1 MFICRYRETLSI
13 VPYPYHYP
21 IIHQLI
27 LVPVY
32 FKLYSI
38 YLVRLLD
45 NNCGVWTVDYLWVST
60 DQVYLVTSTLQLFPF
75 SSPLIIQCKPNI
87 YSTDNM
93 LSVSAQYR
101 VLDLLT
107 IAMEL
112 DLNKQELIPGTPNP

>member
-1 MFICRYRETLSI
+1 MQT
-13 VPYPYHYP
+13 
-21 IIHQLI
+21 Q
-27 LVPVY
+27 
-32 FKLYSI
+32 
-38 YLVRLLD
+38 
-45 NNCGVWTVDYLWVST
+45 
-60 DQVYLVTSTLQLFPF
+60 
-75 SSPLIIQCKPNI
+75 